1 MHDSREAEPGRLFED
16 VRQLLLVVQEVLLN
30 VLPGLKGLGF
40 ALFLLHKI
48 LPDVLEVLGLHDAQ
62 SAAGLLQLLQSR
74 LDLGLLPHEESP
86 HQNEQAQIL
95 GLAEG
100 FDNAVSAG
108 RARAGGHVPG
118 DVVPQGRVKG
128 RHDGVEE
135 GFLRVGSGVLVL

>member
-74 LDLGLLPHEESP
+74 LDRSQGNGEHW
-86 HQNEQAQIL
+86 A
-95 GLAEG
+95 
-100 FDNAVSAG
+100 
-108 RARAGGHVPG
+108 
-118 DVVPQGRVKG
+118 DVVGPRRWDSMHCFPLQLGDR
-128 RHDGVEE
+128 
-135 GFLRVGSGVLVL
+135 S